1 MGLDTWVAMATLAGN
16 ATLVITLL
24 FVGLQVR
31 QAERNQRALMQQGR
45 ADRIGQQSIEV
56 ASSRELAHVFNTGM
70 FEPQKLTREEFAQ
83 YLLLGRAI
91 FVSAEDSFLQHKEGM
106 LDATAW
112 HSQTTGQR
120 RMMTMWPGARAL
132 WRVLATQYGEEFRQH
147 MDEVVQAAA
156 RQPAPDLFT
165 EWQALVQSEIG
176 TAPPA
181 HGAANGIATVN
192 S

>member
-1 MGLDTWVAMATLAGN
+1 MSLDIWVAIATLASN
-16 ATLVITLL
+16 VTLVITLL

-45 ADRIGQQSIEV
+45 ADRIGQQSLEV
-56 ASSRELAHVFNTGM
+56 ASSRELAYVFNTGM

-83 YLLLGRAI
+83 YLLIGRAI

-106 LDATAW
+106 LDPTAFR
-112 HSQTTGQR
+112 SQTTGQR

-147 MDEVVQAAA
+147 MEEVVQAAA

-165 EWQALVQSEIG
+165 EWQTLVRSEIET
-176 TAPPA
+176 TAPPS
-181 HGAANGIATVN
+181 AAPQTAP
-192 S
+192 